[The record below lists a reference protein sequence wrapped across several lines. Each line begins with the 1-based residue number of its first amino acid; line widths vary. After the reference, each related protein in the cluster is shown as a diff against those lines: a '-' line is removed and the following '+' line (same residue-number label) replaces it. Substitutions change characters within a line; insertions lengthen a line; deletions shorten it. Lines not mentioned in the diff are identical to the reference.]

1 MARKPTSSASRT
13 RNRAVKIP
21 LLLMLAAALFCLIF
35 FQTNRSIFVRSA
47 GLFLIMACGF
57 VWELQLSPEPHYL
70 LLILLAV
77 LLAMGFASDYYSA
90 SLRTWY
96 FRVAEES
103 LWGVVIGSFVGGF
116 ILWMFLGSIGG
127 MIVGSLLGALIGE
140 LKAKGFV
147 SFRQVTKATLGACAG
162 VFGMSAKLMFGL
174 EMVYWI
180 LTTASRS
187 GH

>member
-1 MARKPTSSASRT
+1 
-13 RNRAVKIP
+13 
-21 LLLMLAAALFCLIF
+21 MLAASLFCLLF

-57 VWELQLSPEPHYL
+57 VWEFQLAAAPNYL
-70 LLILLAV
+70 LLSVLGV
-77 LLAMGFASDYYSA
+77 LLALGFASDYYSA

-103 LWGVVIGSFVGGF
+103 LWGVVIGSFIGGF

-127 MIVGSLLGALIGE
+127 MIVGSFLGALIGE
-140 LKAKGFV
+140 IKAKGFV
-147 SFRQVTKATLGACAG
+147 SFRQVMKASLGACAG
-162 VFGMSAKLMFGL
+162 VFGMAAKLMFGL

-180 LTTASRS
+180 LMTAGRT

>member
-1 MARKPTSSASRT
+1 
-13 RNRAVKIP
+13 VKIP
-21 LLLMLAAALFCLIF
+21 LLLMLLAAPFCLLF

-57 VWELQLSPEPHYL
+57 LWELQVLPEPNYGVL
-70 LLILLAV
+70 VLLAV
-77 LLAMGFASDYYSA
+77 LMAVGFASDYYSA

-103 LWGVVIGSFVGGF
+103 LWGVVIGSFIGGF
-116 ILWMFLGSIGG
+116 ILWMFWGSIGG
-127 MIVGSLLGALIGE
+127 MIVGSLIGALIGE
-140 LKAKGFV
+140 IKAKGFI
-147 SFRQVTKATLGACAG
+147 STRQVLKATLGACAG

-174 EMVYWI
+174 EMIYWI
-180 LTTASRS
+180 LMTSTSRG